1 MGYEISD
8 VQAAL
13 CDAVDSVAGAGQ
25 SRACFD
31 GGSAVDRALWSH
43 LTKLG
48 FLGSSVAVDF
58 GGVGGSFK
66 DETLVAE
73 RLGYHTAALP
83 YTTASVLCFI
93 LAELGDPAK
102 DLLVETIGGS
112 KVATAAIS
120 ASRELDLGIIAEASG
135 DQHWQLSG
143 GVDDLLEG
151 AGVDALVIPVERD
164 AAVDWFALDAV
175 AAGVHVTD
183 QPSLDATQRLGSLT
197 CSRAPATRLGSCS
210 AAVARAALQ
219 RARVLSAANAAGAA
233 ARALD
238 LSVAYAKQRH
248 QFGQPIG
255 RFQAVKHQLADM
267 LINLENAK
275 SAVYNGA
282 EAIDGDRHDRVLAVL
297 MAKAVATENAVA
309 VVHAAIQVH
318 GGIGFTWEHDLHL
331 LLRRAKSMQLV
342 LGDPDV
348 HFDAIGAALFAQ
360 RSERS
365 SEVQRSKAETLSAI
379 VDETGDHEFLAEFS
393 SWLDA
398 NLPSG
403 WGTPD
408 YQLPRDPAEQRAAL
422 IELQR
427 TLAGGRWIGIHWPAR
442 FGGRDATLAQQVAY
456 HAELTRRGIPQLPG
470 HRGITIVGPTLIKH
484 ATPEQQARFID
495 RIRTGDD
502 LWAGG
507 FSEPEAGSDLASLR
521 TRGVIDGDEIC
532 INGSKIW
539 TSSARWCNWIYTL
552 VRTNSEKP
560 KHQGISVVLVP
571 LDHPGITVR
580 PIRQI
585 TGAADFNEVFFDH
598 VHVPV
603 DHIVGPVG
611 DGWRVNR
618 TTLSHEHSTLFIGAQ
633 ARYARSVD
641 AIIDGVLRRETNAE
655 SPAAL
660 RHRNQLA
667 RHWAISQLMLVNGM
681 RNVARVQAEGQPGPE
696 GSIMKVFGQ
705 ESEKALFELAF
716 DLVGPKAV
724 LDRRADGVPDRGKW
738 LFGYL
743 GSRAATIGGGTSE
756 IHRNKIGENVLG
768 LPRDL
773 WADEA

>member
-1 MGYEISD
+1 VGYEITD
-8 VQAAL
+8 VQQAL
-13 CDAVDSVAGAGQ
+13 CAAVDGVAGAGNP
-25 SRACFD
+25 RACYDD
-31 GGSAVDRALWSH
+31 GPAIDRAVWSH
-43 LTKLG
+43 LAQLG
-48 FLGSSVAVDF
+48 FLGSSVPEDL
-58 GGVGGSFK
+58 GGAGGSFK

-73 RLGYHTAALP
+73 RLGYHTSALP
-83 YTTASVLCFI
+83 YTTASVLLHI
-93 LAELGDPAK
+93 LPELGDPAK
-102 DLLVETIGGS
+102 ELLVEILGGG
-112 KVATAAIS
+112 KIAIAAIS
-120 ASRELDLGIIAEASG
+120 ASRELDLGIVAEPG
-135 DQHWQLSG
+135 GEQRWQLTGS
-143 GVDDLLEG
+143 VDDLLEG
-151 AGVDALVIPVERD
+151 ADVDALVVPVAHGDE
-164 AAVDWFALDAV
+164 VEWFALDAD
-175 AAGVHVTD
+175 AAGVRLTD

-197 CSRAPATRLGSCS
+197 CTGAAATLLGSCPPRVGRS
-210 AAVARAALQ
+210 ALQ
-219 RARVLSAANAAGAA
+219 LARVLLAAHAAGAA
-233 ARALD
+233 VRALE
-238 LSVAYAKQRH
+238 LSVTYAKQRH

-255 RFQAVKHQLADM
+255 RFQAVKHQLANM
-267 LINLENAK
+267 LINAENAK

-282 EAIDGDRHDRVLAVL
+282 EAIDGDRHDRALAVL
-297 MAKAVATENAVA
+297 MAKAVATENAVS
-309 VVHAAIQVH
+309 VVHDAIQVH
-318 GGIGFTWEHDLHL
+318 GGIGFTWEHELHL
-331 LLRRAKSMQLV
+331 LLRRAKSMELV
-342 LGDPDV
+342 LGDPDT

-365 SEVQRSKAETLSAI
+365 PGAEPSKAGTMSAI
-379 VDETGDHEFLAEFS
+379 VDEAGDREFLAEFS
-393 SWLDA
+393 AWLDE
-398 NLPSG
+398 NLPAG

-408 YQLPRDPAEQRAAL
+408 YQLPRDPAERRAAL

-427 TLAGGRWIGIHWPAR
+427 KMADGRWIGIHWPAQ

-484 ATPEQQARFID
+484 ATAEQQARFID
-495 RIRTGDD
+495 RIRTGED

-521 TRGVIDGDEIC
+521 TRGVIEGGEIC

-585 TGAADFNEVFFDH
+585 TGAAEFNEVFFDN
-598 VHVPV
+598 VRVPV

-618 TTLSHEHSTLFIGAQ
+618 TTLSHEHFTLFIGAQ
-633 ARYARSVD
+633 ARYTRSVD
-641 AIIDGVLRRETNAE
+641 ATIDGVLAREADA
-655 SPAAL
+655 SAPAAI
-660 RHRNQLA
+660 RARNKLA
-667 RHWAISQLMLVNGM
+667 RQWAISQLMLVNGM
-681 RNVARVQAEGQPGPE
+681 RNVAGVQAGGQPGPE

-705 ESEKALFELAF
+705 EAEKALFELAF
-716 DLVGPKAV
+716 DLLGPKAV
-724 LDRRADGVPDRGKW
+724 LDRRAEGVYDRGKW

-756 IHRNKIGENVLG
+756 IHRNKIGESVLG

-773 WADEA
+773 WADEG